1 MALESGS
8 AILNFVEAR
17 RAEFEEAHL
26 VTALHRLAKSRDGH
40 SLLGNAVL
48 RDLIRSLHVRI
59 SASCSNASS
68 QVVTP
73 RHLANTV
80 WALARLSASEVRLIQ
95 DRRHGT
101 TDIVLQTWNQCW
113 SLSGSWSGTSVPH
126 VLNL

>member
-48 RDLIRSLHVRI
+48 KDLIRSLHVRI
-59 SASCSNASS
+59 CASTNASS

-80 WALARLSASEVRLIQ
+80 WALARLSANEVRLTQ
-95 DRRHGT
+95 DRQHGMT
-101 TDIVLQTWNQCW
+101 E
-113 SLSGSWSGTSVPH
+113 
-126 VLNL
+126 

>member
-1 MALESGS
+1 VALESGS

-80 WALARLSASEVRLIQ
+80 WALARLSANEVRLTQ
-95 DRRHGT
+95 DISSAALMQLPEFKPQELAST
-101 TDIVLQTWNQCW
+101 IWA
-113 SLSGSWSGTSVPH
+113 
-126 VLNL
+126 